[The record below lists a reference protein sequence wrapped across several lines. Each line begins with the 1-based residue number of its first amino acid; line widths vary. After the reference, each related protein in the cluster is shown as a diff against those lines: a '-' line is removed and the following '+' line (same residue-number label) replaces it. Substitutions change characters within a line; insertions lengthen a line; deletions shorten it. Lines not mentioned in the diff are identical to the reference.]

1 MGSFTDWDYDI
12 TYQCNRKYGISQR
25 RYNLYILAEKDVA
38 LEKTYSECMI
48 DV

>member
-12 TYQCNRKYGISQR
+12 TYQCN
-25 RYNLYILAEKDVA
+25 NLYILAEKDVA